1 VCHANGVRKIMPG
14 TTQQSERIRRDRRD
28 GRIVSRYHCSMNL
41 EAELQ
46 RVIADP
52 AIAASVTQLV
62 EKLLTESRAE
72 VAQQLARRDT
82 ELFAAKTKID
92 ALVLELAHLKRMRFG
107 TKSEA
112 LGAETRDL
120 FQESIETDI
129 AAAKLELAQRQAEAG
144 DAKPPRQPRER
155 AGRQPLPA
163 HLPRIEH
170 RHEPETCTCGQCGKD
185 LVLIGEDVSE
195 QLDVEPAKFFVH
207 RHIRPQYA
215 CRACETVTAAPI
227 PPAVIDGGMAAVGL
241 LAWVIVGKY
250 LDHLP
255 LYRLEGIAAREG
267 VTLSR
272 STLAEWVGR
281 LGVTLDPLAQRL
293 AELLRQRSVLH
304 ADETPVRQLDPG
316 SGKTHRAYLWAYR
329 SNDLD
334 TGPPIAVFD
343 YQTSRSG
350 EHARNFLA
358 GWQGSL
364 MVDDFGGYKALFT
377 QGVTE
382 LACLAHA
389 RRKFFELNAAQPNA
403 IAQEALTRIAALYEI
418 EQRGRSRS
426 SEDRTVL
433 RQAEAVPLLESLH
446 AWLKA
451 IRLTVANGGGTAKA
465 IDYSL
470 KRWPALCR
478 YATDGA
484 LPIDNN
490 PVENAIRPI
499 CLGKKN
505 WLFTGSERAGQRAA
519 AIQSL
524 FATARLNGFDP
535 AAWLR
540 ETLDRLPTCL
550 NRNIDSLLPLQQNP

>member
-1 VCHANGVRKIMPG
+1 
-14 TTQQSERIRRDRRD
+14 
-28 GRIVSRYHCSMNL
+28 MNL
-41 EAELQ
+41 VAEQLE
-46 RVIADP
+46 RVIADG
-52 AIAASVTQLV
+52 AIADEAATAVR
-62 EKLLTESRAE
+62 KLLDEARRE
-72 VAQQLARRDT
+72 VLRMAAQIQARDT
-82 ELFAAKTKID
+82 ELHAAKTKID

-107 TKSEA
+107 AKSEA
-112 LGAETRDL
+112 LGADTQDL
-120 FQESIETDI
+120 FQESIEADI
-129 AAAKLELAQRQAEAG
+129 AAAQRELEQRQAAAG
-144 DAKPPRQPRER
+144 DTKPPKLPRER
-155 AGRQPLPA
+155 AGRQPLPD
-163 HLPRIEH
+163 HLPRILH
-170 RHEPETCTCGQCGKD
+170 RHEPESCTCGQCGKD

-195 QLDVEPAKFFVH
+195 QLDVEPARFFVH

-227 PPAVIDGGMAAVGL
+227 QPAVIDGGMASTGL

-255 LYRLEGIAAREG
+255 LYRLEDIAARSG

-272 STLAEWVGR
+272 STLAAWVGR
-281 LGVTLDPLAQRL
+281 LGVALAPLAERL
-293 AELLRQRSVLH
+293 AERLRQRRILH

-334 TGPPIAVFD
+334 SGPPIAVFD

-350 EHARNFLA
+350 AHARNFLA

-382 LACLAHA
+382 LACMTHA

-403 IAQEALTRIAALYEI
+403 IAQEALARLATLYEI
-418 EQRGRSRS
+418 EQRGRPLS
-426 SEDRTVL
+426 SEERTAL
-433 RQAEAVPLLESLH
+433 RQAEAAPLLDALH

-451 IRLTVANGGGTAKA
+451 TRIAVANGGGTAKA
-465 IDYSL
+465 LDYSL
-470 KRWPALCR
+470 KRWPALSR

-490 PVENAIRPI
+490 PVENAIRPV

-524 FATARLNGFDP
+524 LATATLNGLDP

-540 ETLDRLPTCL
+540 NALEKLPTCL
-550 NRNIDSLLPLQQNP
+550 NRNIDSLLPLRQAA